1 MANDQLLAQTIASEM
16 RTMIL
21 TQKYPA
27 GSELNQEK
35 IAAQFH
41 VSRTP
46 IRQVLHIL
54 AEEGLITLRKNR
66 SAIVNEQ
73 TDQNI
78 RDHFE
83 IRGLLEAKAAAFA
96 AQRGTDFSKLTEI
109 MNKSMEAE
117 HGDHSAWEMCNL
129 EFHREVWRLAD
140 CPKLEQL
147 IQQVWNSPSYV
158 KEQSLLNRRIMAN
171 KDHKWIYEAIIAR
184 DADLASLLMTRHIV
198 KRNMENFNLK

>member
-1 MANDQLLAQTIASEM
+1 MEKDKLLAQVIASQM

-21 TQKYPA
+21 TKQYPA

-35 IAAQFH
+35 IAAQFQ

-73 TDQNI
+73 SSQDI

-83 IRGLLEAKAAAFA
+83 IRGMLEAKAAWFA
-96 AQRGTDFSKLTEI
+96 AERGGDLSRLTEI
-109 MNKSMEAE
+109 MEKSKAAE
-117 HGDHSAWEMCNL
+117 TGNHSEWEMCNL
-129 EFHREVWRLAD
+129 EFHQEIWHLAQS
-140 CPKLEQL
+140 PKLEQL
-147 IQQVWNSPSYV
+147 IRQVWNTPSYV
-158 KEQSLLNRRIMAN
+158 KPVSLLVRRQIAN
-171 KDHKWIYEAIIAR
+171 QDHQRIYEAVSS
-184 DADLASLLMTRHIV
+184 ADPELASLLMHRHIV
-198 KRNMENFNLK
+198 KRNMNNFGL